1 MSGPM
6 RTLEGSLMN
15 QIYLKKLNLA
25 DGRKLF
31 HVHLPFVVTSVNTL
45 TVAVESSVFVF
56 SKSHKRL

>member
-1 MSGPM
+1 
-6 RTLEGSLMN
+6 MN